1 MKKLLLLATL
11 FAVFSLAKAQP
22 YGNEWIDY
30 SVTHYKIKVA
40 KDGIYR
46 IPYATL
52 SSVIPNL
59 GSVNASSF
67 ALYHNGQAVPL
78 YISSTGSLSSSD
90 YIEFYG
96 QRNIGDIDSFLYKN
110 GAAQPH
116 PYYSLYTDTSVYFL
130 AIKPNSNTPRY
141 VELTNNLANV
151 PPKETYFMHTVRQIF
166 ANRYYEGKYYSVGT
180 DEVYKSTFEDGEGFV
195 NSAFFG
201 SVSNSSPQQQTT
213 LQIGIPSPNVYYN
226 GPDATLRV
234 VFANNSIEP
243 HAARIGFNT
252 NSNIYTQNLQSGFRL
267 VKQTISIPV
276 NQLVNTGNNSVTYTE
291 TFINANS
298 KKQNAL
304 YMQEITYPSEY
315 NFFGLNTFYFK
326 VVGTSGTQKQYL
338 EIVNFNDQGSQPVL
352 YDLTNNAIIRSTQSP
367 GSTPLKFA
375 LPPYLGTRELY
386 LISGNSSSYN
396 TVGQITPVQFKNYG
410 TLANQ
415 GNYLII
421 SHPKLNDGTATDRV
435 EEYRAYHDMD
445 DNPGIGKYVARTYD
459 IQQLYDQ
466 FGYGV
471 AKSPLAIR
479 NFIQFAYNTW
489 AISPTH
495 VFLIGKGREYNFMR
509 TPGSA
514 YNQCLIPTFGY
525 PGSDNLFAS
534 TRTSD
539 IPLVAIGR
547 LAAENGQQIKNYLE
561 KVKTYE
567 AEQRT
572 YDDPQKILPKI
583 WQKQV
588 LLFSGGTDQWEQTKF
603 KNFNNSYRQTVQD
616 TLWGANV
623 KSYSRETNAPIEESQ
638 SLEIKQ
644 RINDGVSLVTFF
656 GHSATGAF
664 DFSVDEP
671 ENYNNYGKYPVFI
684 SNGCFA
690 GLVHDATQGYSERFV
705 FKPEAGT
712 IAFIATTSLSEDNG
726 LHRFTTNLYKRL
738 STSYYTKTIGQC
750 IAGALT
756 DVYSNNPGNYD
767 LMVAYEFT
775 LHGDPGIFFN
785 QYPKPDYAIEESS
798 VFFNPSTVTPGLDS
812 FEVKLV
818 VTNLG
823 KAIKDSIQVSLKRT
837 AFDVNNNNAPVM
849 IQFLK
854 TVKAPYYI
862 DTVTFKIPTVYS
874 NVGFGANEFL
884 PYVDAGFEID
894 EMSELNNG
902 TIDNSNNPKP
912 VIINIQRDDIIP
924 IYPYEFAIVPQQGVT
939 LKASTINPF
948 APARNYRFEIDTT
961 ELFNSPLLQSQL
973 VNQTGGV
980 VKWTPTLT
988 YIDSTVYYWRVAIDS
1003 TTPQWHYTSFIFL
1016 NGEYPG
1022 WNQSH
1027 HFQWLKDSYLNI
1039 ELDSAD
1045 RVFKFPPSVNEIKVI
1060 TGKADAVGGSL
1071 SASLLGWDYNN
1082 NNMHRYRMGGC
1093 PTSGQQFT
1101 RGLTFAVIDNVTGL
1115 PWSSWNKNSDNWG
1128 DKFGNWHCSDKANE
1142 QFGFDFTT
1150 AGTHPSGANPVWSGI
1165 GWSQAIKN
1173 FLDSIPC
1180 GFFLLIYN
1188 SNDVSY
1194 TSWDTTLVN
1203 ALQNAGFI
1211 QAGQLAS
1218 GQINGPFAFF
1228 TQKCNSNYPSYFNS
1242 ANSYSTL
1249 LTSTINFNG
1258 VWYQGS
1264 FSTPPIGPAFEWGS
1278 MHWRKGAMENPTTD
1292 IDTVDVIGINNA
1304 GNEVVLMSTTQPD
1317 NINLNQT
1324 ISAQQY
1330 PFIKLRLRTFD
1341 DSVRTPTQLKYW
1353 RVLYKKAP
1361 EAAMNPTAH
1370 FMFVD
1375 SLPIGGSLHIE
1386 IGLENVTE
1394 VPMDSMLTKYFI
1406 RDAQNN
1412 NYIRYIR
1419 YDSLQGLSVLHLIYD
1434 TLLNSNNFAGANK
1447 VIIEANPDNDQLEQF
1462 HFNNYAEI
1470 DFNTIGDKINPLLD
1484 VTFDGQHI
1492 FNGDIVSA
1500 RPTILVTLK
1509 DENKFLALNDTALM
1523 NVYLKY
1529 PGETTPRR
1537 MNYDDLI
1544 MKFYPADSTNLA
1556 SVNKAQI
1563 ELKPELTIDGTYE
1576 LIVKDRDRTGNTSSK
1591 DNKNENNIYYDYKIS
1606 FEVINKPSVT
1616 NVLNYPNPF
1625 TTSTRFIFTL
1635 TGTEVPDYM
1644 KIQIMT
1650 IKGTVVK
1657 EITKD
1662 ELGPL
1667 HIGRNITEYAWDG
1680 RDQYG
1685 DLLANGIYFYRVVTR
1700 LDDKQMEHMSQ
1711 GYDKYFK
1718 KGFGKLA
1725 IIR

>member
-1 MKKLLLLATL
+1 MKKLLLLITL
-11 FAVFSLAKAQP
+11 FSAFSFAKAQP

-30 SVTHYKIKVA
+30 SATHYKIKVV

-46 IPYATL
+46 ISYATL

-59 GSVNASSF
+59 GSVNASAF
-67 ALYHNGQAVPL
+67 AMYHNGQVVPL
-78 YISSTGSLSSSD
+78 LISTTGTLGSSD

-96 QRNIGDIDSFLYKN
+96 QKNIGDVDSFLYKT

-116 PYYSLYTDTSVYFL
+116 PYYSLYTDTAVYFL
-130 AIKPNSNTPRY
+130 TIKPGSNTPRF
-141 VELTNNLANV
+141 VEFSNNPTNV
-151 PPKETYFMHTVRQIF
+151 PAKEPYFMHTVRQVF
-166 ANRYYEGKYYSVGT
+166 ANRFYEGKYYNLSG
-180 DEVYKSTFEDGEGFV
+180 DEVYKSSFEDGEGYV

-201 SVSNSSPQQQTT
+201 SVSSSSPQQVTT
-213 LQIGIPSPNVYYN
+213 LQAGMATPNVYAS
-226 GPDATLRV
+226 GPDATFRT
-234 VFANNSIEP
+234 VFANNSNEP
-243 HAARIGFNT
+243 HAARVGFNSNT
-252 NSNIYTQNLQSGFRL
+252 NLFTQNLQSGFRL
-267 VKQTISIPV
+267 VKQSFTIPV
-276 NQLVNTGNNSVTYTE
+276 NQLVNTGNNNITYTE
-291 TFINANS
+291 TFSNANS

-304 YMQEITYPSEY
+304 YMHEITYPCEF
-315 NFFGLNTFYFK
+315 NFGGASTFYFK
-326 VVGTSGTQKQYL
+326 VTGTSGTAKQYI
-338 EIVNFNDQGSQPVL
+338 EITNFNDQGSTPVL
-352 YDLTNNAIIRSTQSP
+352 YDLTNNVYIRSVQAP
-367 GSTPLKFA
+367 GSTPLKYA
-375 LPPYLGTRELY
+375 LPAYVGTRELY

-396 TVGQITPVQFKNYG
+396 TVAQLTPVQFKNY
-410 TLANQ
+410 TQLANQ

-421 SHPKLNDGTATDRV
+421 SHPKLNDGTSTDRV

-445 DNPGIGKYVARTYD
+445 ANPGIGKYVARIYD
-459 IQQLYDQ
+459 VEQLYDQ

-471 AKSPLAIR
+471 VKSPLAIR
-479 NFIQFAYNTW
+479 NFIQYAYNNW

-509 TPGSA
+509 NGGSA
-514 YNQCLIPTFGY
+514 YNQCLVPTFGF
-525 PGSDNLFAS
+525 PGSDNLYS
-534 TRTSD
+534 GTRTSD
-539 IPLVAIGR
+539 IPLVAVGR
-547 LAAENGQQIKNYLE
+547 LAAENAQQIKDYLE

-567 AEQRT
+567 TEQRV
-572 YDDPQKILPKI
+572 YDDPQKINPKI

-588 LLFSGGTDQWEQTKF
+588 LLFSGGTDAGEQVKF
-603 KNFNNSYRQTVQD
+603 KGYNNSYRQIVED
-616 TLWGANV
+616 TSWGAHV
-623 KSYSRETNAPIEESQ
+623 TSYSRETNAPIEESQ
-638 SLEIKQ
+638 SLAIKQ
-644 RINDGVSLVTFF
+644 QINDGVSLVTFF

-671 ENYNNYGKYPVFI
+671 ENYNNTGKYPVFI

-690 GLVHDATQGYSERFV
+690 GLVHDAGQGYSERFV

-712 IAFIATTSLSEDNG
+712 IAFIATTSLSESGALDK
-726 LHRFTTNLYKRL
+726 FTRNLYKRL
-738 STSYYTKTIGQC
+738 STSYYTKTVGQC
-750 IAGALT
+750 ISGALT
-756 DVYSNNPGNYD
+756 DVYNNNPNNFD

-775 LHGDPGIFFN
+775 LHGDPGIYFN

-798 VFFNPSTVTPGLDS
+798 IFFNPASVTPGLDS
-812 FEVKLV
+812 FEVKIV

-837 AFDVNNNNAPVM
+837 AYDINNNNAPVT
-849 IQFLK
+849 IQFQK

-874 NVGFGANEFL
+874 NVGYGANEFL

-902 TIDNSNNPKP
+902 PVDAANTAKP
-912 VIINIQRDDIIP
+912 VVLTIQRDDIIP

-961 ELFNSPLLQSQL
+961 ELFNSPLLQSQIM
-973 VNQTGGV
+973 NQTGGV

-1003 TTPQWHYTSFIFL
+1003 TSPQWHYTSFIFL

-1027 HFQWLKDSYLNI
+1027 LFQWLKDSYLNVK
-1039 ELDSAD
+1039 LDSAD
-1045 RVFKFPPSVNEIKVI
+1045 RLFKFPPSVNEIKVT
-1060 TGKADAVGGSL
+1060 TGKADAVGGNL
-1071 SASLLGWDYNN
+1071 SSTLLGWDYNN
-1082 NNMHRYRMGGC
+1082 NNMHRFRMGSCG
-1093 PTSGQQFT
+1093 FL
-1101 RGLTFAVIDNVTGL
+1101 RGLTFAVIDNVTGA

-1128 DKFGNWHCSDKANE
+1128 DKFGNYHCSDKAAE
-1142 QFGFDFTT
+1142 QFGFDFPTT
-1150 AGTHPSGANPVWSGI
+1150 GTHPTGVNPNWSGVA
-1165 GWSQAIKN
+1165 WTQAIKN

-1180 GFFLLIYN
+1180 GFYLLIYN
-1188 SNDVSY
+1188 TNDIAY

-1203 ALQNAGFI
+1203 ALQNAGFA
-1211 QAGQLAS
+1211 QASQFKN
-1218 GQINGPFAFF
+1218 GQINGPFVFF
-1228 TQKCNSNYPSYFNS
+1228 TQKCNNSYPNYFNS
-1242 ANSYSTL
+1242 ANGYSTPL
-1249 LTSTINFNG
+1249 VETINFNG
-1258 VWYQGS
+1258 VWYQGN
-1264 FSTPPIGPAFEWGS
+1264 FSTPLIGPAFEWGS
-1278 MHWRKGAMENPTTD
+1278 MHWRKEALENPTTD
-1292 IDTVDVIGINNA
+1292 IDTVDIIGVSNT
-1304 GNEVVLMSTTQPD
+1304 GNETVLLSTTQPD
-1317 NINLNQT
+1317 NLNLNQT
-1324 ISAQQY
+1324 VNAQQY

-1370 FMFVD
+1370 FFFVD
-1375 SLPIGGSLHIE
+1375 SLPIGGNLHIE

-1394 VPMDSMLTKYFI
+1394 VPMDSMLAKYFI

-1412 NYIRYIR
+1412 NHIRYIR
-1419 YDSLQGLSVLHLIYD
+1419 YDSLQALSVMHLIYD
-1434 TLLNSNNFAGANK
+1434 TLLNSNNYSGANK
-1447 VIIEANPDNDQLEQF
+1447 IIIEANPDNDQLEQF

-1492 FNGDIVSA
+1492 FSGDIVSA
-1500 RPTILVTLK
+1500 KPTILITLK
-1509 DENKFLALNDTALM
+1509 DENKFLALNDTSLM

-1537 MNYDDLI
+1537 MNYDDFI
-1544 MKFYPADSTNLA
+1544 MKFYPADSTMLA
-1556 SVNKAQI
+1556 KINKAQI
-1563 ELKPELTIDGTYE
+1563 ELKPEFNLDGTYE

-1591 DNKNENNIYYDYKIS
+1591 DNKNENNIYYDYKTS
-1606 FEVINKPSVT
+1606 FEVITKPSVT

-1625 TTSTRFIFTL
+1625 TTSTRFVFTL
-1635 TGTEVPDYM
+1635 TGSQIPDYM

-1685 DLLANGIYFYRVVTR
+1685 DLLANGVYFYRVVTR

-1718 KGFGKLA
+1718 KGFGKLV
-1725 IIR
+1725 IVR